1 MAATPLP
8 AHPLSDAPSRQAVI
22 RRRRDTLGVLAL
34 TFVTTLLAGAI
45 PGVRA
50 AWIVTVLSGLALAA
64 YVVLLV
70 QLKARTEER
79 DRKLHYLRPS
89 MGAAVAVADRDGDE
103 VSAGYDG
110 VGVEELAASRSAHP
124 AGRLVAAR

>member
-1 MAATPLP
+1 
-8 AHPLSDAPSRQAVI
+8 
-22 RRRRDTLGVLAL
+22 LGVLAL
-34 TFVTTLLAGAI
+34 TFITTLLAGAV
-45 PGVRA
+45 PGVHA
-50 AWIVTVLSGLALAA
+50 VWSITVLSGLALAA
-64 YVVLLV
+64 YVVMLV

-89 MGAAVAVADRDGDE
+89 VGVGAAAPGHDGVDGRSGVHEGDE